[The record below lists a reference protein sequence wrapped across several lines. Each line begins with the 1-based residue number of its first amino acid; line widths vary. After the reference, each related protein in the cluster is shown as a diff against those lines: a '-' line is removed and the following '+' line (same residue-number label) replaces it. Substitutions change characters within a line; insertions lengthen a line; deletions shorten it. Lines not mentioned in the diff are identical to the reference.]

1 MTEDTSDPVSDH
13 ASDVVQL
20 RELNGRFI
28 AACRLGSWE
37 DLKPVLSDRFAY
49 VDGSTGERWE
59 TARYIEDLR
68 ANPIPNLTID
78 QVDIHVAG
86 DTAGV
91 SARTTGGTGRF
102 NRYLDVYAREA
113 DGWRCVQAS
122 VWPLRPESGHAVS

>member
-1 MTEDTSDPVSDH
+1 MSEDTD
-13 ASDVVQL
+13 DVVQL
-20 RELNGRFI
+20 RELNDRFI

-37 DLKPVLSDRFAY
+37 GLRPVLSDRFAY
-49 VDGSTGERWE
+49 VDGGTGERWE
-59 TARYIEDLR
+59 LQRYIADLR
-68 ANPIPNLTID
+68 ENPIPTLAID

-91 SARTTGGTGRF
+91 SARTSSGNGRF

-122 VWPLRPESGHAVS
+122 VWPLT